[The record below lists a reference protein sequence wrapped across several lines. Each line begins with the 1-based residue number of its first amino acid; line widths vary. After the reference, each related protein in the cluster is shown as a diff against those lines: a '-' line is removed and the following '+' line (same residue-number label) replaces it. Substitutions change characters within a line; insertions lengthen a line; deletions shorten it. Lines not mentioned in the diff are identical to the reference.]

1 MTRRAAL
8 KNTSARLSAR
18 AKIPYPDGPRPA
30 LTLTLQFQLVGEL
43 ALAGAPGR

>member
-30 LTLTLQFQLVGEL
+30 LTLQFQLVGKL